1 MCGNH
6 PETGRT
12 PATFI
17 RNEFSVV
24 RIAWCTDERRGSLRI
39 DVPAT
44 DQSIVLDPLE
54 LEALT
59 KIDRVLL
66 RELLLE
72 DDER

>member
-1 MCGNH
+1 MSSGDT
-6 PETGRT
+6 EGGRT
-12 PATFI
+12 PRAFI

-24 RIAWCTDERRGSLRI
+24 RIEWCTDERRGSLRI
-39 DVPAT
+39 EVPST

-66 RELLLE
+66 RELLVE
-72 DDER
+72 GDER